1 MDILLRDMIRQM
13 NVSLRNMK
21 FYAGDHPTTMASV
34 QKSYDALT
42 QTLQQKG
49 ELVLGVV
56 ENTLIVGD
64 SPVEE
69 SDTFIARFT
78 EELNVRN
85 IGSLVFYP
93 DISQEEFRAFLNC
106 LTIEPDRVMAEGG
119 VQRFFDTQ
127 GISHVLA
134 NEVKYG
140 KIGEGSGDGTEM
152 EDAVVAA
159 FLMGKM
165 PVFRGDQEGFL
176 SLLQDNPAKIGE
188 MINSAFSEMKQRGE
202 EEEKSARAVNRAVDQ
217 VGRFLEGQPGGPD
230 EHGNVMAQIILSL
243 NPEAQAAL
251 YGFRAAQGESPEDRI
266 DASVME
272 FTDEEV
278 IRLICNVYRG
288 GLRSPEVL
296 ARMVRRV
303 LSDAERRMR
312 VASDLGQ
319 ELMKLG
325 MEREAW
331 ETLRDDILWDVYS
344 LTQKVD
350 RLASRAQLTKGD
362 LERIKRIG
370 PDLAGKSNAPE
381 IRKLLTSLIAAL
393 GGQDSEVRGIV
404 AGYLHQFYD
413 IVDDSGK
420 FTRVDLFFCQ
430 KLITRLKREPD
441 ESVRASILKS
451 LASILKKEILKERFN
466 AAARAILTLSK
477 TGHLEKLID
486 GADSLVSQDVGDHLI
501 TALSGEDE
509 TRRNEALT
517 LLKLFGRAVLE
528 SVLFAMEREE
538 KPDTRKRLMAVVKS
552 MGSGVTGE
560 IIERLADTRW
570 YVVQT
575 ALYVLGEIGDKSIS
589 PGILTSSVYH
599 NDIRVRKEAI
609 KTLGKLRS
617 RGANRVLCELL
628 EEKNEEIRLLVLRT
642 LGEVGDKMAV
652 PHIIPFLQ
660 KKMLK
665 TQKSDI
671 LRQAAIDALGRIGD
685 PEAIPTLI
693 DLLKGRG
700 VFRKEDGA
708 IRKSAVEA
716 LGTVGVAELEEG
728 FQSII
733 EKDPD
738 VDVREAARRAVL
750 NLKTPQKRAAL

>member
-1 MDILLRDMIRQM
+1 M

-21 FYAGDHPTTMASV
+21 FYAVDHPTTMASV
-34 QKSYDALT
+34 QRSYDALT

-78 EELNVRN
+78 EELSVRN
-85 IGSLVFYP
+85 IGSLVFCP
-93 DISQEEFRAFLNC
+93 DISQEEFRTFLNC
-106 LTIEPDRVMAEGG
+106 LTLEPDHVMAEGG
-119 VQRFFDTQ
+119 IQKFFDTQ
-127 GISHVLA
+127 GVSHVLA

-140 KIGEGSGDGTEM
+140 KIGEPAGDGTEL
-152 EDAVVAA
+152 EDAVVPA

-165 PVFRGDQEGFL
+165 PVFRGDQKGFL

-188 MINSAFSEMKQRGE
+188 MINGAFTEMRQRGE
-202 EEEKSARAVNRAVDQ
+202 EEENSARAVNRAVEQ
-217 VGRFLEGQPGGPD
+217 AGRFLEGQLGESD
-230 EHGNVMAQIILSL
+230 DYRHIMAQIILSL

-251 YGFRAAQGESPEDRI
+251 YGFRGAHEASPQDRI

-288 GLRSPEVL
+288 GLRSPEIL
-296 ARMVRRV
+296 ARMVGRV
-303 LSDAERRMR
+303 LSDPERRMR
-312 VASDLGQ
+312 MASDLGR
-319 ELMKLG
+319 ELMKVG
-325 MEREAW
+325 MEKGAW

-344 LTQKVD
+344 LTQKVN
-350 RLASRAQLTKGD
+350 RLASRAQLTKRD
-362 LERIKRIG
+362 LEKIKRLG
-370 PDLAGKSNAPE
+370 PDLAREKNAPE
-381 IRKLLTSLIAAL
+381 IRKLLTVLIAAL
-393 GGQDSEVRGIV
+393 RGQDPEVRVIV
-404 AGYLHQFYD
+404 AGYLPQFYD

-430 KLITRLKREPD
+430 KLITRLKRERE

-451 LASILKKEILKERFN
+451 LAVILKKEILKDQFN
-466 AAARAILTLSK
+466 AAARALVTLSK

-486 GADSLVSQDVGDHLI
+486 GADSLVSQDVGDRLI
-501 TALSGEDE
+501 AALSGDDE
-509 TRRNEALT
+509 TRRNEALV

-538 KPDTRKRLMAVVKS
+538 KRDTRKRLMAVVKS
-552 MGSGVTGE
+552 MGPGVTGE

-575 ALYVLGEIGDKSIS
+575 ALYVLGEIEDKSIS

-599 NDIRVRKEAI
+599 DDIRVRKEAI

-617 RGANRVLCELL
+617 RGANRILCELL

-642 LGEVGDKMAV
+642 LGEVGDKIAV

-685 PEAIPTLI
+685 PDAIPTLI

-700 VFRKEDGA
+700 VFRKQDAA

-716 LGTVGVAELEEG
+716 LGAVGVAELEEV

-733 EKDPD
+733 EKDTDLD
-738 VDVREAARRAVL
+738 VKEAARRALL
-750 NLKTPQKRAAL
+750 NLKTPQKRGAL